1 MSYHTTEPS
10 KRVRRFLPEP
20 IETTTRKSETHQPIS
35 HVGRKLLHER
45 DDLNTAERGKE
56 NTESHSTRP
65 ATSTKSLI
73 NIKLPAGTA
82 SEVDG
87 NSPTCLPSNIY
98 LERQHTGEKHA
109 TESRGLLRQSRLSG
123 KQNELF
129 SNADNPQLR
138 PRKFVPQLMETASR
152 SFRRDSSPHAPHDTY
167 RLEPETENLRR
178 RSVIGDTPVHAEGH
192 LAHESRFSYS
202 RLRQRQ
208 ETRRH
213 SFRVPDLPVIPSS
226 GSEASEVS
234 DLSLPVS
241 PSASSRQSVIRPKVE
256 EDRRES
262 CDELFSSYL
271 LSLAARS
278 AEKQLREQALAA
290 FPNEQVYQPVD
301 HFAIDRE
308 EDCSSQGEPAI
319 PEADDVLTRYRRAS
333 SADLS
338 WELEYMRQ
346 HKEEAE
352 MRDRAMAGTQGLH
365 LSSVAPS
372 KLMACG
378 QPDNHINPDK
388 SQERDRK
395 LGQQRHVKSPPMLGD
410 DLIFP
415 QSSSPKT
422 TFCENSHLAECNNGI
437 HNFPSL
443 WHAAPHR
450 NDHCG
455 RDGLWMGTCQ
465 RDKHCRTPKDSLS
478 CSTLASVSQVK
489 GEGWVWPNGMTTS
502 EDKAH
507 LKPRKKLELPDEKER
522 GSSDGDTEPQFQ
534 DGFVTQIYNYLSL
547 GYPCVARYYDY
558 ELSRVSG
565 VPVPDLRRDDMNT
578 DARGY
583 VSVAE
588 NNRTGTSVS
597 DVCMRWLALRS
608 YIREWARQQPITAED
623 NSSHGTWGVRERRG
637 SWAG

>member
-1 MSYHTTEPS
+1 MSYPTTEPS

-20 IETTTRKSETHQPIS
+20 IETTTRKSKTPQPTS
-35 HVGRKLLHER
+35 YVGRKLLHEQE
-45 DDLNTAERGKE
+45 DLDTAAGAKVD
-56 NTESHSTRP
+56 TKCHSTHP
-65 ATSTKSLI
+65 VASAKPLKH
-73 NIKLPAGTA
+73 IKPPGSTA
-82 SEVDG
+82 SEVQDS
-87 NSPTCLPSNIY
+87 SPTCLPSNSY
-98 LERQHTGEKHA
+98 LERRHGEKHA
-109 TESRGLLRQSRLSG
+109 TESLGSLQQSRL
-123 KQNELF
+123 QNEPIC
-129 SNADNPQLR
+129 NPDNSQLR

-152 SFRRDSSPHAPHDTY
+152 SFRRDLSPYAPHDKY
-167 RLEPETENLRR
+167 RPEPETGLKYA
-178 RSVIGDTPVHAEGH
+178 SAIGDTLVHGEGH

-226 GSEASEVS
+226 GSEASEAS
-234 DLSLPVS
+234 DLPSLPVS
-241 PSASSRQSVIRPKVE
+241 PSVSSRQSVIRSRVE

-278 AEKQLREQALAA
+278 TEKQLRDQALAA

-308 EDCSSQGEPAI
+308 EDCSSQGEPVI
-319 PEADDVLTRYRRAS
+319 READDALLRYRRAS

-352 MRDRAMAGTQGLH
+352 MRDRAMAGTQGSH
-365 LSSVAPS
+365 LSFVGPL
-372 KLMACG
+372 KLKACG
-378 QPDNHINPDK
+378 KPKTHISPDK
-388 SQERDRK
+388 GRERDHHD
-395 LGQQRHVKSPPMLGD
+395 LDQQKHLKSPPMLGD
-410 DLIFP
+410 NLTFP
-415 QSSSPKT
+415 QSLSPET
-422 TFCENSHLAECNNGI
+422 TFCESHPLAECNNDVY
-437 HNFPSL
+437 NFPRL
-443 WHAAPHR
+443 WHAAPHN
-450 NDHCG
+450 NDHRG
-455 RDGLWMGTCQ
+455 GDGLWMGTCKQ
-465 RDKHCRTPKDSLS
+465 DKNCRTPQDSLS
-478 CSTLASVSQVK
+478 YSTLGPVSQTRATS
-489 GEGWVWPNGMTTS
+489 WAWPNEILTL

-507 LKPRKKLELPDEKER
+507 PKPRTKLEPPDEKKCD
-522 GSSDGDTEPQFQ
+522 SSDGDTEPQFQ

-547 GYPCVARYYDY
+547 GYPCVARYYDH

-565 VPVPDLRRDDMNT
+565 IPVPELRRDDMNT
-578 DARGY
+578 DAKGY
-583 VSVAE
+583 VSIIE
-588 NNRTGTSVS
+588 NARTGTSLS

-608 YIREWARQQPITAED
+608 YIREWAKQQPISAED

>member
-10 KRVRRFLPEP
+10 KRVRRFLPKP
-20 IETTTRKSETHQPIS
+20 IETTTRKSETYQPIS
-35 HVGRKLLHER
+35 YVGRRLLHER
-45 DDLNTAERGKE
+45 DGLNTAEGGKE
-56 NTESHSTRP
+56 NTKSHSTRP
-65 ATSTKSLI
+65 TTSTKSLI
-73 NIKLPAGTA
+73 NIKTPASTA
-82 SEVDG
+82 SEIDG
-87 NSPTCLPSNIY
+87 NSPNDLPSNSY
-98 LERQHTGEKHA
+98 LGRRHFGEKHA

-123 KQNELF
+123 KQNEPF
-129 SNADNPQLR
+129 SNADNLQLR

-167 RLEPETENLRR
+167 RLEPETENLRH
-178 RSVIGDTPVHAEGH
+178 RSVIGDTPVHAEDH

-213 SFRVPDLPVIPSS
+213 SFRVPDLPMIPSS

-241 PSASSRQSVIRPKVE
+241 PSACSRQSVIRPKVE

-308 EDCSSQGEPAI
+308 EDCSSQGEPVI

-365 LSSVAPS
+365 LSSVAPT
-372 KLMACG
+372 KIMACS
-378 QPDNHINPDK
+378 QLDNLDK
-388 SQERDRK
+388 SQERDHK
-395 LGQQRHVKSPPMLGD
+395 FGQQRHVKSPPMLGD

-415 QSSSPKT
+415 QSLSPKT

-443 WHAAPHR
+443 WHAAPHH

-455 RDGLWMGTCQ
+455 RDGLWMGTCK
-465 RDKHCRTPKDSLS
+465 RDKHCRNPQDSLS

-489 GEGWVWPNGMTTS
+489 GEGWVWPNGMLTS

-507 LKPRKKLELPDEKER
+507 LKPRKKLELPDEKDR
-522 GSSDGDTEPQFQ
+522 GSSDSDTEPQLQ

-547 GYPCVARYYDY
+547 GYPCVAH
-558 ELSRVSG
+558 
-565 VPVPDLRRDDMNT
+565 LRRDDMNT

-588 NNRTGTSVS
+588 NTGTGTSVS
-597 DVCMRWLALRS
+597 EVCMRWLALRS

>member
-1 MSYHTTEPS
+1 MSYHNTEPS
-10 KRVRRFLPEP
+10 RRVRRFLPEP
-20 IETTTRKSETHQPIS
+20 IETTTRKSKTHQPVS
-35 HVGRKLLHER
+35 CVGRKFLHER
-45 DDLNTAERGKE
+45 EDLNTAERGKE
-56 NTESHSTRP
+56 DTESHSTHP
-65 ATSTKSLI
+65 AAPGKPLI
-73 NIKLPAGTA
+73 HINLPGSTA
-82 SEVDG
+82 SDVRG
-87 NSPTCLPSNIY
+87 NPPARLPSNSY
-98 LERQHTGEKHA
+98 LERRHTGDKRA
-109 TESRGLLRQSRLSG
+109 TESLGLLRQSCLSG
-123 KQNELF
+123 KQNEPF
-129 SNADNPQLR
+129 SNTDNPQLR

-152 SFRRDSSPHAPHDTY
+152 SFRRDSSPYAPHDTY
-167 RLEPETENLRR
+167 RLGLETENSRH
-178 RSVIGDTPVHAEGH
+178 RSTIGDTIVHAEGH
-192 LAHESRFSYS
+192 LAHESRFSYA

-234 DLSLPVS
+234 DSSLPVS
-241 PSASSRQSVIRPKVE
+241 PSASSRQSVIRPRVE

-278 AEKQLREQALAA
+278 AEKQLKEQALAA

-365 LSSVAPS
+365 LSPVAPL
-372 KLMACG
+372 KIMACG
-378 QPDNHINPDK
+378 KPENHINPDK
-388 SQERDRK
+388 SRERDRN
-395 LGQQRHVKSPPMLGD
+395 LGQQKQAKSPPMLGD

-415 QSSSPKT
+415 QSLSPET
-422 TFCENSHLAECNNGI
+422 TFCENSHLAECNDGF

-443 WHAAPHR
+443 WHAAPHY

-455 RDGLWMGTCQ
+455 SEGLWMGTCK
-465 RDKHCRTPKDSLS
+465 RDKHCLTPQDSLS
-478 CSTLASVSQVK
+478 CSTLTSVSHVQGK
-489 GEGWVWPNGMTTS
+489 GWARPNGMLTF

-507 LKPRKKLELPDEKER
+507 PKPRKKLELPDEKER
-522 GSSDGDTEPQFQ
+522 GSSDGDTEPQIQ

-547 GYPCVARYYDY
+547 GYPCVAH
-558 ELSRVSG
+558 
-565 VPVPDLRRDDMNT
+565 
-578 DARGY
+578 AKGY
-583 VSVAE
+583 VSVVE
-588 NNRTGTSVS
+588 NAGTETSVS

-608 YIREWARQQPITAED
+608 YIREWARQQPITVED

>member
-10 KRVRRFLPEP
+10 KRVRRFLPKP
-20 IETTTRKSETHQPIS
+20 IETTTRKSETYQPIS
-35 HVGRKLLHER
+35 YVGRKLLHER
-45 DDLNTAERGKE
+45 DDLNTAEGGKE

-65 ATSTKSLI
+65 TTITKSLI
-73 NIKLPAGTA
+73 NIKLPASTA
-82 SEVDG
+82 SEIDG
-87 NSPTCLPSNIY
+87 NSPTDLPSNSY
-98 LERQHTGEKHA
+98 LGRRHFGEKHA
-109 TESRGLLRQSRLSG
+109 TESRGLLRQSRLCG
-123 KQNELF
+123 KQNVPF
-129 SNADNPQLR
+129 SNADNSQLR
-138 PRKFVPQLMETASR
+138 PRRFVPQLMETASR

-167 RLEPETENLRR
+167 GLEPETENLRH
-178 RSVIGDTPVHAEGH
+178 RSVIGDTPVHAVDH

-213 SFRVPDLPVIPSS
+213 SFRVPDLPMIPSS

-241 PSASSRQSVIRPKVE
+241 PSACSRQSVIRPKVE

-372 KLMACG
+372 KIMACS
-378 QPDNHINPDK
+378 QLDNPDK
-388 SQERDRK
+388 SQERDHK
-395 LGQQRHVKSPPMLGD
+395 FGQQRHVKSPPMLGD

-415 QSSSPKT
+415 QSLSPKA

-437 HNFPSL
+437 HNSPSL
-443 WHAAPHR
+443 WHAAPHH

-455 RDGLWMGTCQ
+455 RDGLWMGTCK
-465 RDKHCRTPKDSLS
+465 RDKHCRTPQDSLS

-489 GEGWVWPNGMTTS
+489 GEGWVWPNGMLTS

-507 LKPRKKLELPDEKER
+507 LKPRKKLELPDEKDR
-522 GSSDGDTEPQFQ
+522 ASSDSDTEPQLQ

-547 GYPCVARYYDY
+547 GYPCVAH
-558 ELSRVSG
+558 
-565 VPVPDLRRDDMNT
+565 LRRDDMNT

-588 NNRTGTSVS
+588 NTGTGTSVS

>member
-10 KRVRRFLPEP
+10 KRVRRFLPKP
-20 IETTTRKSETHQPIS
+20 IETTTRKSETYQPIS
-35 HVGRKLLHER
+35 YVERKLLHER
-45 DDLNTAERGKE
+45 DDLNTAEGGKE

-65 ATSTKSLI
+65 TTSTKSLI
-73 NIKLPAGTA
+73 NIKLPASTA
-82 SEVDG
+82 SEIDG
-87 NSPTCLPSNIY
+87 NSPTDLPSNSY
-98 LERQHTGEKHA
+98 LGRRHFGEKHA

-123 KQNELF
+123 KQNEPF
-129 SNADNPQLR
+129 SNADNSQLR

-152 SFRRDSSPHAPHDTY
+152 SFRRDSSPNAPHDTY
-167 RLEPETENLRR
+167 RLEPETENLRH
-178 RSVIGDTPVHAEGH
+178 RSVIGDTPVHAEDH

-213 SFRVPDLPVIPSS
+213 SFRVPDLPMIPSS

-241 PSASSRQSVIRPKVE
+241 PSACSRQSVIRPKVE

-372 KLMACG
+372 KIMACS
-378 QPDNHINPDK
+378 QLDNPDK
-388 SQERDRK
+388 SQERDHK
-395 LGQQRHVKSPPMLGD
+395 FGQQRHVKSPPMLGD

-415 QSSSPKT
+415 QSLSPKT

-443 WHAAPHR
+443 WHAAPHH

-455 RDGLWMGTCQ
+455 RDGLWMGTCK
-465 RDKHCRTPKDSLS
+465 RDKHCRTPQDSLS

-489 GEGWVWPNGMTTS
+489 GEGWVWPNGMLTS

-507 LKPRKKLELPDEKER
+507 LKPRKKLELPDEKDR
-522 GSSDGDTEPQFQ
+522 GSSDSDTEPQLQ
-534 DGFVTQIYNYLSL
+534 DEFVTQIYNYLSL
-547 GYPCVARYYDY
+547 GYPY
-558 ELSRVSG
+558 
-565 VPVPDLRRDDMNT
+565 LRRDDMNT

-583 VSVAE
+583 VSVPE
-588 NNRTGTSVS
+588 NTGTGTSVS

>member
-10 KRVRRFLPEP
+10 KRVRRFLPKP
-20 IETTTRKSETHQPIS
+20 IETTTRKSETYQPIS
-35 HVGRKLLHER
+35 YVGRKLQHER
-45 DDLNTAERGKE
+45 DDLNTAEGGKE
-56 NTESHSTRP
+56 NTKSHSTRP
-65 ATSTKSLI
+65 TTSTKSLI
-73 NIKLPAGTA
+73 NIKLPASTA
-82 SEVDG
+82 SEIDG
-87 NSPTCLPSNIY
+87 NSPTDLPSNSY
-98 LERQHTGEKHA
+98 LGRRHFGEKHA
-109 TESRGLLRQSRLSG
+109 TESRGLLRQSGLSG
-123 KQNELF
+123 KQNEPF
-129 SNADNPQLR
+129 SNADNSQLR

-167 RLEPETENLRR
+167 RLEPETENLRH
-178 RSVIGDTPVHAEGH
+178 RSVIGDTPAHAEDH

-213 SFRVPDLPVIPSS
+213 SFRVPDLPMIPSS

-241 PSASSRQSVIRPKVE
+241 PSACSRQSVIRPKVE

-308 EDCSSQGEPAI
+308 EDCTSQGEPVI

-365 LSSVAPS
+365 RSSVAPS
-372 KLMACG
+372 KIMACS
-378 QPDNHINPDK
+378 QLDNPDK
-388 SQERDRK
+388 SQERDHK
-395 LGQQRHVKSPPMLGD
+395 FGQQRHVKSPPMLGD

-415 QSSSPKT
+415 QSLSPKT
-422 TFCENSHLAECNNGI
+422 TFCENSHLAECNNSI

-443 WHAAPHR
+443 WHAAPHH

-455 RDGLWMGTCQ
+455 RDGLWMGTCK
-465 RDKHCRTPKDSLS
+465 RDKHCRNPQDSLS

-489 GEGWVWPNGMTTS
+489 GEGWVWPNGMLTS

-507 LKPRKKLELPDEKER
+507 LKPRKKLELPDEKDR
-522 GSSDGDTEPQFQ
+522 GSSDSDTEPQLQ

-547 GYPCVARYYDY
+547 GYPCVAH
-558 ELSRVSG
+558 
-565 VPVPDLRRDDMNT
+565 LRRDDMNT

-588 NNRTGTSVS
+588 NSGTGTSVS
-597 DVCMRWLALRS
+597 EVCMRWLALRS

>member
-45 DDLNTAERGKE
+45 DDLNTAEGGKE

-65 ATSTKSLI
+65 ATSTKSLL
-73 NIKLPAGTA
+73 NIKLPASTA
-82 SEVDG
+82 SE
-87 NSPTCLPSNIY
+87 PS
-98 LERQHTGEKHA
+98 KC
-109 TESRGLLRQSRLSG
+109 
-123 KQNELF
+123 
-129 SNADNPQLR
+129 
-138 PRKFVPQLMETASR
+138 R

-178 RSVIGDTPVHAEGH
+178 RSLIGDTPVHAEGH

-319 PEADDVLTRYRRAS
+319 PEADDVLTRYRRGS

-352 MRDRAMAGTQGLH
+352 MRDRAMAGTQ
-365 LSSVAPS
+365 
-372 KLMACG
+372 
-378 QPDNHINPDK
+378 DNHINPDK

-395 LGQQRHVKSPPMLGD
+395 LGQQRHAKSPPMLGD

-465 RDKHCRTPKDSLS
+465 RDKHCWTPKDSLS

-507 LKPRKKLELPDEKER
+507 LKPQKKLELPDEKS
-522 GSSDGDTEPQFQ
+522 GAALMVILNPISDG
-534 DGFVTQIYNYLSL
+534 
-547 GYPCVARYYDY
+547 
-558 ELSRVSG
+558 VSG

-583 VSVAE
+583 VSVAG